1 MACWKASEVSFGLSD
16 VRERMR
22 EKKNGVLRTAKL
34 NASLASKIKT
44 KIINNSS
51 IIKVSLKHNNKALAL
66 ALNAEKANAQRLAK
80 EKVVLQMELEQC
92 HFQNAFL
99 RNKLCFLNNVLKELE
114 NLVESVKMARLSEF
128 HTSPLSNGQKNS
140 MTEDSWADDVADG
153 HLLST
158 AAMPLRV
165 PVSKPRDLRQQSG
178 SSTATQKSSLDLQR
192 CAPDKPLETLSV
204 VSEDALPPQFW
215 ETSVPPERKWE
226 ETK

>member
-1 MACWKASEVSFGLSD
+1 MACWKASEASFGLND

-34 NASLASKIKT
+34 NASIASKIKT

-66 ALNAEKANAQRLAK
+66 ALNAEKANAQRLTK
-80 EKVVLQMELEQC
+80 EKVILQMELEQC

-99 RNKLCFLNNVLKELE
+99 RNKLCFLNNILKEFE
-114 NLVESVKMARLSEF
+114 NLVESVKMARLSEY
-128 HTSPLSNGQKNS
+128 HASPLSLSNGQKNS
-140 MTEDSWADDVADG
+140 MTEDSWADDIADG
-153 HLLST
+153 HLLSI

-178 SSTATQKSSLDLQR
+178 SSTAVQKSSLDIQR
-192 CAPDKPLETLSV
+192 CAPDKPLETSS
-204 VSEDALPPQFW
+204 VSEDALPPQKW
-215 ETSVPPERKWE
+215 KEPE
-226 ETK
+226 